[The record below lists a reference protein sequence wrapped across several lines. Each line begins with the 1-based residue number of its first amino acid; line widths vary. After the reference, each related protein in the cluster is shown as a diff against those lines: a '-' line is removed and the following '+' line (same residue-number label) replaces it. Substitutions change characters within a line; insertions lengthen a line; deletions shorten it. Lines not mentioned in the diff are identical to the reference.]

1 MEAKHELFQLN
12 FLGSTLLNYRC
23 CLVFVGGPLDAVVKS
38 VHGYGGSRKD
48 LGKKGEFNAFN
59 GLLQARQPD
68 KSTEIAVAE
77 VFENKD

>member
-1 MEAKHELFQLN
+1 
-12 FLGSTLLNYRC
+12 
-23 CLVFVGGPLDAVVKS
+23 

-48 LGKKGEFNAFN
+48 LGKKVEFNAFN